1 MSEDLLKK
9 SWLTP
14 NDVAKL
20 MMVSPTTVRQ
30 WAQSGKL
37 KAQITPGGHRR
48 FLPRDIELFAR
59 ERGVSL
65 HRGSSSRQLRILI
78 VDDDQQ
84 FGGFLK
90 AALEEAEAPPEVLS
104 AASGFE
110 AGQMIESFR
119 PDIVLLDLMMPDV
132 NGFQVCRQLKSD
144 PRLKS
149 VRVIAMTGYYAE
161 ENVEQIL
168 EAGAEACLAKPI
180 LVEDLYA
187 AIGME
192 TGSTL

>member
-1 MSEDLLKK
+1 MSDELLKK

-14 NDVAKL
+14 NDVAEL

-37 KAQITPGGHRR
+37 RAQITPGGHRR
-48 FLPRDIELFAR
+48 FLPRDIEIFAR

-65 HRGSSSRQLRILI
+65 NRGDSSEQTRVLI
-78 VDDDQQ
+78 VDDDEQ
-84 FGGFLK
+84 FGRFLI
-90 AALEEAEAPPEVLS
+90 AALEECESPPEVAS
-104 AASGFE
+104 ASSGFE
-110 AGQMIESFR
+110 AGQMMESFQ
-119 PDIVLLDLMMPDV
+119 PDIVLLDLMMPGV
-132 NGFQVCRQLKSD
+132 NGFQVCKQLKAD
-144 PRLKS
+144 ARWKS

-168 EAGAEACLAKPI
+168 GAGAEACLAKPI
-180 LVEDLYA
+180 LVEDLYS

-192 TGSTL
+192 PKRSP